1 MPVFSFN
8 GGEGVGKTT
17 VISEIEKVL
26 TKRGLEVK
34 VFQAFGTTIGGHVRK
49 MIKEDSFKS
58 NLQKATL
65 KFAALVDTWSEI
77 KEVLKANPK
86 TIVLLDR
93 DFLSFAA
100 YDMFIDQNLAAVD
113 LMEEMQQYLTDERMI
128 PDCSFT
134 LVCPD
139 DIVESR
145 LQGRK
150 QRLAD
155 ELHSSGIHIP
165 ETDVNDDNFRNINPY
180 VLQGIMFKHEFL
192 ARRHHVLDTSVEL
205 DEVVS
210 DIISLMGVKDEAVH

>member
-26 TKRGLEVK
+26 TKRGFEVK
-34 VFQAFGTTIGGHVRK
+34 VFQAFGTTIGDHVRK

-58 NLQKATL
+58 KLQKATL

-77 KEVLKANPK
+77 KEVLKVNPK

-113 LMEEMQQYLTDERMI
+113 LMEEMQWYLTDERMI
-128 PDCSFT
+128 PDYSFT
-134 LVCPD
+134 LVCLD
-139 DIVESR
+139 DVVEAR

-150 QRLAD
+150 QRLSD
-155 ELHSSGIHIP
+155 ELHSFGNHVP

-180 VLQGIMFKHEFL
+180 VLQGIMFKQEFL
-192 ARRHHVLDTSVEL
+192 ARRHYVLDTSVDL
-205 DEVVS
+205 NEVIS
-210 DIISLMGVKDEAVH
+210 DIISLMGVKNEAVY

>member
-17 VISEIEKVL
+17 VISKIEKDL

-58 NLQKATL
+58 KLQKATL

-113 LMEEMQQYLTDERMI
+113 LVEEMQQYLTDERMI

-139 DIVESR
+139 DVVESR
-145 LQGRK
+145 IQTRN
-150 QRLAD
+150 QRLAT
-155 ELHSSGIHIP
+155 ELHSFGIRMSDK
-165 ETDVNDDNFRNINPY
+165 DVNDDNFRNINPY
-180 VLQGIMFKHEFL
+180 VLQGIMFKQEFL
-192 ARRHHVLDTSVEL
+192 TRRHHVLDSSVEL
-205 DEVVS
+205 DEIVS

>member
-17 VISEIEKVL
+17 VISNIEKVL
-26 TKRGLEVK
+26 TKRGFEVK

-58 NLQKATL
+58 KLQKAAL

-77 KEVLKANPK
+77 KEVLKVNPK

-113 LMEEMQQYLTDERMI
+113 LVEEMQQYLTDERMI

-155 ELHSSGIHIP
+155 ELHSSGIHVS

-180 VLQGIMFKHEFL
+180 VLQGIMFKQEFL
-192 ARRHHVLDTSVEL
+192 TRRHHVLDTSVEI
-205 DEVVS
+205 DEVVN
-210 DIISLMGVKDEAVH
+210 DLVSLMGVKDEAVH